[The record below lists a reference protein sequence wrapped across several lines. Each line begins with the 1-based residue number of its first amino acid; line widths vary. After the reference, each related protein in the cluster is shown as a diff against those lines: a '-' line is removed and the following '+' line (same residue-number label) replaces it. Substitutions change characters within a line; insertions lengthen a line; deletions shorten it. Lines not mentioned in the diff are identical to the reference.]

1 MNNNELIQQAR
12 KCTVCMIG
20 ASESTR
26 KSCKADALGKTYGR
40 ANQSALNYQQKCR
53 DVAEIEAELEKAK
66 EFSDDKIKL
75 CDKLY
80 EQLSIEISRLEQY
93 ESELT
98 KLKESGFCATCTG
111 CNAPHDPDK
120 ITWCMDWEYKRK

>member
-1 MNNNELIQQAR
+1 
-12 KCTVCMIG
+12 MIG
-20 ASESTR
+20 ASEDIR
-26 KSCKADALGKTYGR
+26 ESCKIDSCIDVIDSLANALEKTQER

-53 DVAEIEAELEKAK
+53 DIAELEQELEKAK

-80 EQLSIEISRLEQY
+80 EQLSIEISCLEQY
-93 ESELT
+93 ELELT
-98 KLKESGFCATCTG
+98 KLKENGFCATCTG

-120 ITWCMDWEYKRK
+120 VMWCMDWEYKRI

>member
-1 MNNNELIQQAR
+1 
-12 KCTVCMIG
+12 MIG

-26 KSCKADALGKTYGR
+26 KSCKINSCIDVIDSLADALGKTYGR